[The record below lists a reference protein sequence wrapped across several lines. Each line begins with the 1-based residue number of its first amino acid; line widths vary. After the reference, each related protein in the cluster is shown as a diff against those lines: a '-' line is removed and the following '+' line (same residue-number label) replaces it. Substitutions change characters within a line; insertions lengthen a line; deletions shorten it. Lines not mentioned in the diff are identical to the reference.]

1 MEFTFI
7 PLLYKPMCIFSIAL
21 FSIPYIFSLCL
32 ARYFQENPNET
43 AMGIM
48 SQFSF
53 ETPRPLQKNYVKKC
67 GPSVSRD
74 RNATRMPKNNEP
86 IEGVL

>member
-1 MEFTFI
+1 MH
-7 PLLYKPMCIFSIAL
+7 L
-21 FSIPYIFSLCL
+21 FSYSLLDSLHFLIMSLCL
-32 ARYFQENPNET
+32 ARYFQENPNEM